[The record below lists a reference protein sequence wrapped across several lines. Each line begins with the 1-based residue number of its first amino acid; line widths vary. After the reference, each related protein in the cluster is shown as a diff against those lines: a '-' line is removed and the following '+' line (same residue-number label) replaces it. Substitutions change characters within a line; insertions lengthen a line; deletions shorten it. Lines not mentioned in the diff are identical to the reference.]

1 MNKEFIE
8 NQLDNPEELE
18 RLYRSQPAEFAL
30 AFQDWAAAAP
40 EHPAFSF
47 WKARLEYKPEA
58 SAQSKAD
65 WLWVFAAALLTGV
78 LVRLPDIFDLDPDF
92 FYSRNLA
99 LVVLPVLMAYFLR
112 HTLKSQ
118 RSWMLPALGVLMAT
132 LYINFLP
139 DDSNEDVFFLAC
151 LHLPLFLWSLT
162 GLSFLGENWRND
174 RQRLEFLRFNGDVF
188 IMATLVLQAGGLL
201 SVITIGLFELIGV
214 SIGDWYSQNVMVMG
228 AAAIPVLSTHWV
240 RNNPKMIN
248 RLSPLIARIF
258 TPLVLITL
266 SIYLV
271 AMVYSA
277 SSLFEDREALLL
289 FNLVL
294 IGVLALIL
302 FSVVEVAQSASAKLQ
317 LNLLSALS
325 VVTIAINALALSA
338 IVYRIFEWGFTP
350 NRLAVLG
357 GNVLFII
364 HLVMVAKALISAARK
379 GANLSGIE
387 SALVRFLPFYA
398 GWTLVVTFL
407 FPLIFWGGY

>member
-1 MNKEFIE
+1 
-8 NQLDNPEELE
+8 
-18 RLYRSQPAEFAL
+18 
-30 AFQDWAAAAP
+30 
-40 EHPAFSF
+40 
-47 WKARLEYKPEA
+47 
-58 SAQSKAD
+58 
-65 WLWVFAAALLTGV
+65 
-78 LVRLPDIFDLDPDF
+78 
-92 FYSRNLA
+92 
-99 LVVLPVLMAYFLR
+99 
-112 HTLKSQ
+112 
-118 RSWMLPALGVLMAT
+118 
-132 LYINFLP
+132 
-139 DDSNEDVFFLAC
+139 
-151 LHLPLFLWSLT
+151 
-162 GLSFLGENWRND
+162 
-174 RQRLEFLRFNGDVF
+174 
-188 IMATLVLQAGGLL
+188 
-201 SVITIGLFELIGV
+201 
-214 SIGDWYSQNVMVMG
+214 MVMG

-240 RNNPKMIN
+240 RSNPKMIN

-302 FSVVEVAQSASAKLQ
+302 FSVVEVAQSTSAKLQ
-317 LNLLSALS
+317 LHLLSALS

-357 GNVLFII
+357 GNVLFLI
-364 HLVMVAKALISAARK
+364 HLVMVARALISAARK

-398 GWTLVVTFL
+398 GWTLVVAFL
-407 FPLIFWGGY
+407 FPLIFMGGY